1 MSPFEIVKTAM
12 RVSDVVMKCATEIL
26 QEKIQGRDEEEL
38 IHKPVGHGNDI
49 MSVLCKTSF
58 PNATCSNL

>member
-1 MSPFEIVKTAM
+1 M

-38 IHKPVGHGNDI
+38 VHAPVGKGNDI
-49 MSVLCKTSF
+49 MSVLRKTANFRS
-58 PNATCSNL
+58 